1 MRRADFTSD
10 AEYYRAHRTVFLL
23 AQELGCTPI
32 EAERRMK
39 DEEARMRH
47 LAVQNRLEARRNAPL
62 SPGMPE
68 LRSAPAWD
76 APWMMQ
82 E

>member
-1 MRRADFTSD
+1 MRRADFPSD
-10 AEYYRAHRTVFLL
+10 AEYYRAHRRVFLL

-39 DEEARMRH
+39 DEELRMRH
-47 LAVQNRLEARRNAPL
+47 LAQKARLASKMNPPL
-62 SPGMPE
+62 APGMPE
-68 LRSAPAWD
+68 LRDAPAWG